1 MRQCSKYG
9 ISQENLKLI
18 ACVTMLI
25 DHIGAVFFPHALW
38 WLRIIG
44 RISFPIYCF
53 LLAEG
58 VHHTRSP
65 LKYGLRLLL
74 VALIAE
80 LPYDL
85 LFYGRFTWAHN
96 SVMVTLLLG
105 FGAGMAMKYCPGWI
119 KYLTFL
125 PFLLLGDSLGGSYGM
140 YGVALVV
147 LFLLTKDV
155 PHRSAVQLGLMVLLS
170 LRMAGF
176 PGKIGIQIYAI
187 IAMLPIGLY
196 SGEKRYRSKAL
207 HWSFTLFY
215 PAHMLLLLLIQI
227 IFS

>member
-1 MRQCSKYG
+1 MTQNRKSG
-9 ISQENLKLI
+9 ISQEVLKLM

-25 DHIGAVFFPHALW
+25 DHIGAVFFPPVM

-74 VALIAE
+74 VALLAE

-85 LFYGRFTWAHN
+85 LFYGRFTWIHN

-105 FGAGMAMKYCPGWI
+105 FGAGIAMKRSPGLLKLI
-119 KYLTFL
+119 EPI
-125 PFLLLGDSLGGSYGM
+125 PFLLLGRYLGGSYGM
-140 YGVALVV
+140 HGVAMVV
-147 LFLLTKDV
+147 MFLLTKDI
-155 PHRSAVQLGLMVLLS
+155 PCRPAVQLLLMVLLS

-176 PGKIGIQIYAI
+176 PGRIGIQFYAVF
-187 IAMLPIGLY
+187 AMIPIFLY
-196 SGEKRYRSKAL
+196 SGEKRSRSKAL
-207 HWSFTLFY
+207 QWSFTLFY
-215 PAHMLLLLLIQI
+215 PAHMLLLLLIKI